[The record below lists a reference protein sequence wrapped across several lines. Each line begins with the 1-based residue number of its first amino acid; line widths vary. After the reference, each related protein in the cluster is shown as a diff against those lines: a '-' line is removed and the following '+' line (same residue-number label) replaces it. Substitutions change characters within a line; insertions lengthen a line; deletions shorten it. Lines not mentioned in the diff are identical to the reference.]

1 MRLPL
6 LIIFALGR
14 VAAAHPLD
22 PLTKAE
28 LADAAAVVGTSRS
41 FPAGALYATIA
52 LREPDKAKILAWK
65 PGQAWTREAEVI
77 VLDRR
82 ANRTYQGIV
91 DLGAHKLTAW
101 NPLPGKQPLILLDE
115 YDVMQRIVKA
125 DPRWQAAMKKRG
137 ITDFGKVWIDVWAN
151 GYLVPKGQEG
161 ARLLRGVSFLKDGAV
176 NFYGRPIEGVT
187 AIVNMNTEKV
197 VDVTDTGVVPIS
209 PSAPQLDEKS
219 IGPQRKVAPLVPTSP
234 NGPSYQVDGHE
245 IRWQKWRLRWAM
257 HPREG
262 LVLYAVAY
270 DDAGKQRSVMYR
282 GGLSE
287 MVVPY
292 GDTDANWVWRAGF
305 DEGEYGVGRLA
316 SPLEPGQDAPPGATF
331 FDADFSDDFGKPYTM
346 KNAVG
351 LYERD
356 GGILWKHYDIN
367 TGTNQSRR
375 ARELVVFFVASIDN
389 YDYAV
394 QWIFR
399 QDGSLLV
406 DVALTGI
413 MLVKGSAVTSAD
425 HAHGASQGHLVAR
438 NLVAPHHQHFFNF
451 RLDLD
456 VDGSAN
462 SVAEL
467 NTMATDS
474 PEHNAIQM
482 QETVLA
488 TEKAAQR
495 DVDIAAARRWKIFD
509 PAHTTA
515 LGYQPGY
522 LLIPGETSLPY
533 LTPASRVR
541 QLAPF
546 VNHHFWVTRYKAGEL
561 HAAGDYP
568 NQAEPG
574 DGIERYAADDESLA
588 GKDLVIWYTMG
599 VTHIPRPEE
608 WPVMPTHHIGF
619 ALLPAAFFDR
629 NPALD
634 VPR

>member
-1 MRLPL
+1 M
-6 LIIFALGR
+6 
-14 VAAAHPLD
+14 AAAHPLD

-28 LADAAAVVGTSRS
+28 LANAAAIVGASKS
-41 FPAGALYATIA
+41 FPTGGLYAMIA
-52 LREPDKAKILAWK
+52 LREPDKAKLLAWK
-65 PGQAWTREAEVI
+65 PGREWTREAEVV
-77 VLDRR
+77 VLDRK

-91 DLGAHKLTAW
+91 DLGGNKLTAW
-101 NPLPGKQPLILLDE
+101 NPLPGKQSLVLFEE
-115 YDVMQRIVKA
+115 YGVMPRIVKA

-151 GYLVPKGQEG
+151 GHLVPKGQEG
-161 ARLLRGVSFLKDGAV
+161 ARLLRGVSFLRDGAV
-176 NFYGRPIEGVT
+176 NFYGRPIEGVI

-197 VDVTDTGVVPIS
+197 VDVIDTGVVPIS
-209 PSAPQLDEKS
+209 PSSQQLDEKS
-219 IGPQRKVAPLVPTSP
+219 IGTQRKVAPLVPTSP
-234 NGPSYQVDGHE
+234 DGPSYQVDGHA
-245 IRWQKWRLRWAM
+245 IRWQKWHLRWAM
-257 HPREG
+257 HPRDG
-262 LVLYAVAY
+262 LVLYAVDY
-270 DDAGKQRSVMYR
+270 DDAGKRRSVLYR

-292 GDTDANWVWRAGF
+292 GDTDATWVWRAAF
-305 DEGEYGVGRLA
+305 DQGEYGVGRLA
-316 SPLEPGQDAPPGATF
+316 GSLEPEQDAPPGATF
-331 FDADFSDDFGKPYTM
+331 FDADFSDDHGEPYTV

-356 GGILWKHYDIN
+356 GGILWKHYDSETRI
-367 TGTNQSRR
+367 NQSRR
-375 ARELVVFFVASIDN
+375 ARELVVFFVVSIGN
-389 YDYAV
+389 YDYVV

-399 QDGSLLV
+399 QDGSLAV

-413 MLVKGSAVTSAD
+413 MLAKGSAAVRAD
-425 HAHGASQGHLVAR
+425 HDHGASHGHLVAR
-438 NLVAPHHQHFFNF
+438 NIVAPHHQHFFNF

-488 TEKAAQR
+488 SEQAAQR
-495 DVDIAAARRWKIFD
+495 DVDMASARMWKIFD

-515 LGYQPGY
+515 LGYHPGY
-522 LLIPGETSLPY
+522 LLVPGQTSLPY
-533 LTPASRVR
+533 LTPAARVR
-541 QLAPF
+541 QRAPF
-546 VNHHFWVTRYKAGEL
+546 VNHHFWVTRYKVGEL
-561 HAAGDYP
+561 YAAGDYP

-574 DGIERYAADDESLA
+574 DGIERYSADDESLA
-588 GKDLVIWYTMG
+588 GKDLVTWYTMG

-619 ALLPAAFFDR
+619 TLLPAAFFDR